1 MRFSYIGTITLPD
14 TLVYFATK
22 RQKKSAIHSPYLYH
36 RATIPLPYLHPNSLL
51 ACFATYITY
60 CVSIYTLLQ
69 NHYLMFPKK
78 AVPLRNNS
86 SKDLSVYLTELNI
99 LNYKNIHEASLHF
112 VPKINCFVGDNGMG
126 KTNVLDA
133 IYYLSFCKS
142 AFNSIDSQN
151 IRHDEPFAMIQGSYA
166 PDDLSIT
173 CGLRRGMKKQFRCG
187 QKDYKRLIDHIG
199 KIPLVLVSPR
209 DSELIS
215 DGSEE
220 RRRFV
225 DSVISQYNR
234 DYLQR
239 LTTYNA
245 LLKQRNALLKQ
256 IADARVVET
265 PYIASLSDA
274 VQVSPLHGGTEG
286 GLLDVLELQMAD
298 HANYIFAERT
308 QFIEAFLPHFQEI
321 YNYIAEHKE
330 QVSLTYVSQLQNRDL
345 AEAFRRTR
353 ERDLI
358 LGWTSQG
365 IHKDDLDMRLGEY
378 PLRQVAS
385 QGQQKTYLIALKLAQ
400 AIFLSPC
407 IGESNR
413 NCILL
418 LDDIFDK
425 LDAHRVQRI
434 VELVNS
440 DRFGQIFITDTD
452 RQHLVDILRLLKDQS
467 KVFQVHNGEI
477 NEIQ

>member
-1 MRFSYIGTITLPD
+1 M
-14 TLVYFATK
+14 
-22 RQKKSAIHSPYLYH
+22 YL
-36 RATIPLPYLHPNSLL
+36 S
-51 ACFATYITY
+51 
-60 CVSIYTLLQ
+60 
-69 NHYLMFPKK
+69 
-78 AVPLRNNS
+78 
-86 SKDLSVYLTELNI
+86 ELNI
-99 LNYKNIHEASLHF
+99 LNYKNIREANLRF
-112 VPKINCFVGDNGMG
+112 VPKINCFVGYNGMG

-151 IRHDEPFAMIQGSYA
+151 IRHTEPFAMIQGTYVASDA
-166 PDDLSIT
+166 TPSSPLWGGQEGGLIT
-173 CGLRRGMKKQFRCG
+173 CGLKRGQKKQFRCN

-199 KIPLVLVSPR
+199 KIPLVMVSPR
-209 DSELIS
+209 DAELIS

-225 DSVISQYNR
+225 DGVISQYNR
-234 DYLQR
+234 EYLQR

-256 IADARVVET
+256 IEEQPD
-265 PYIASLSDA
+265 SLTTMSD
-274 VQVSPLHGGTEG
+274 V
-286 GLLDVLELQMAD
+286 LDVLELQMSD

-308 QFIEAFLPHFQEI
+308 RFIEAFLPHFQEI
-321 YNYIAEHKE
+321 YNHIADHKE

-345 AEAFRRTR
+345 TESLRRTR
-353 ERDLI
+353 ERDVI

-365 IHKDDLDMRLGEY
+365 VHKDDLEMRLGEY
-378 PLRQVAS
+378 PLKQVAS

-400 AIFLSPC
+400 ALFLASSHRGSIHAVEAIPPV
-407 IGESNR
+407 GGSEGG
-413 NCILL
+413 CILL

-425 LDAHRVQRI
+425 LDAQRVERI

-452 RQHLVDILRLLKDQS
+452 RQHLIDILRPLQDTS
-467 KVFQVHNGEI
+467 KVFQVHDGEI
-477 NEIQ
+477 TILE